1 MEIQMKNNTNDGI
14 LSNDPVIADML
25 LKAEKVKTKPD
36 DPSILWTPYV
46 IPPLGVDGIGA
57 MLRAA
62 KQPVNWI
69 LENLL
74 EEGDQLLIGG
84 APKTGKSLC
93 ALQIALAVASGGA
106 FLEWQAPKPRRV
118 LYVNLEIKKRVLG
131 VRILKMVGGEDKIH
145 KYNNLYCMN
154 VGGRIDIT
162 DPAQA
167 QKFINVILALDVD
180 LIVWDVLARMHNK
193 DEMTTEML
201 EVMDHICRA
210 SLGRA
215 NIVVHHTRKPPVDN
229 TAPQTAHDLRGSG
242 AIFGEC
248 DGAFVLSR
256 RKGAG
261 AAFVVT
267 TAMRAGKA
275 PDEMFLDRDD
285 DTLMF
290 VDPSARDAS
299 SLAYKLGEIFGS
311 ETVINSTG
319 ELIEGLKEAYNIEQR
334 QASKYLKN
342 AVEVGFVRPT
352 KNGRSVQYHITL
364 LAQRVIKNVA

>member
-1 MEIQMKNNTNDGI
+1 MNNKSNDVI
-14 LSNDPVIADML
+14 LSNDPVIAL
-25 LKAEKVKTKPD
+25 ALSNAEKVKTKPD
-36 DPSILWTPYV
+36 DPSISWTPYV
-46 IPPLGVDGIGA
+46 IVPGIDGIGA
-57 MLRAA
+57 MLKAA

-93 ALQIALAVASGGA
+93 ALQIALAVASGSA
-106 FLEWQAPKPRRV
+106 FLEWQAQKPRRV
-118 LYVNLEIKKRVLG
+118 LYVNLEIKKRVMG
-131 VRILKMVGGEDKIH
+131 VRILNMAGGEDNIQ
-145 KYNNLYCMN
+145 KYSNLYCMN
-154 VGGRIDIT
+154 VNGRIDIMDST
-162 DPAQA
+162 QA
-167 QKFINVILALDVD
+167 KRFMDAITALDVD
-180 LIVWDVLARMHNK
+180 LVVWDVLARMHNR

-201 EVMDHICRA
+201 EVMDQICKV

-215 NIVVHHTRKPPVDN
+215 NVVVHHTRKPPADN
-229 TAPQTAHDLRGSG
+229 NAPQTAHDLRGSG

-267 TAMRAGKA
+267 TAMRSGKA
-275 PDEMFLDRDD
+275 PDEMMLDRDD
-285 DTLMF
+285 KTLKF
-290 VDPSARDAS
+290 IDPSERDAS
-299 SLAYKLGEIFGS
+299 TLVQKLGEIFGT
-311 ETVINSTG
+311 ETVIDSTG
-319 ELIEGLKEAYNIEQR
+319 ELIEGLKEAYGIEQR

-342 AVEVGFVRPT
+342 AVTAGFLRAV
-352 KNGRSVQYHITL
+352 KNGRTVQYHLTL